1 MFYCERLSEQ
11 IHISFV
17 VAENKTKFLIQ
28 IISIIE
34 ALLFLF
40 VYWSKSKSG
49 WAKIERNLM
58 LFKVCWS
65 LFDEALS
72 RLFFQAYLVDYYV
85 YSSSCFQGEPPNH
98 IGFSYILP
106 STLQASVGLITVP
119 ITSTKHRPI
128 GKYVNIMKHICKG
141 IFFSI

>member
-1 MFYCERLSEQ
+1 
-11 IHISFV
+11 
-17 VAENKTKFLIQ
+17 
-28 IISIIE
+28 
-34 ALLFLF
+34 
-40 VYWSKSKSG
+40 
-49 WAKIERNLM
+49 M

-85 YSSSCFQGEPPNH
+85 YSSSCFPGEPPNH